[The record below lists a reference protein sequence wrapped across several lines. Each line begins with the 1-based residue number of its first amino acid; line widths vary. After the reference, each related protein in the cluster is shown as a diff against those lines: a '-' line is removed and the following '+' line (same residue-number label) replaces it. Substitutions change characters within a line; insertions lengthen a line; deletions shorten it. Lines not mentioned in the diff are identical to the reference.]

1 MGELAGGGGSFLVY
15 MCHLFTHFV
24 DIINAISVFVIVV
37 VIIAHFVDIV
47 IPICVAAM
55 SHSLNH
61 QFYYDKLL
69 YETVSSTIN
78 PEKIIIG
85 GKKLRFLH
93 LSFLLTLFSRKI
105 N

>member
-1 MGELAGGGGSFLVY
+1 
-15 MCHLFTHFV
+15 MCHPLTHFV
-24 DIINAISVFVIVV
+24 DIIIAISVFVIFVV
-37 VIIAHFVDIV
+37 IAHFVDIV
-47 IPICVAAM
+47 IQICVAAM

-93 LSFLLTLFSRKI
+93 LSFLLTFFSRKI